1 MTDKE
6 YHNAIDD
13 YSDGLYRFALK
24 LCKDSFTAQDF
35 VQDAYEKVWLKK
47 NEIDPTKVKAYL
59 FRTVHNNFID
69 FTRKNKPESIEET
82 TQISSHSSQIN
93 HDVKEVLDQAFDK
106 LSEQQK
112 SLVLL
117 RDYEGYDYREIGE
130 ILNLSESQVKVY
142 IYRARKALQSY
153 IVKLDLVI

>member
-6 YHNAIDD
+6 YHIAVDE

-24 LCKDSFTAQDF
+24 LCKESFTAQDL

-47 NEIDPTKVKAYL
+47 TEIEGEKVKPYL
-59 FRTVHNNFID
+59 FRTVHNKFID
-69 FTRKNKPESIEET
+69 LTRKNKPESIEDKSTILSFAKQED
-82 TQISSHSSQIN
+82 
-93 HDVKEVLDQAFDK
+93 HDLKDVLNQAFEK
-106 LSEQQK
+106 LTDLQK

-117 RDYEGYDYREIGE
+117 RDYEGYNYKEIGE

-142 IYRARKALQSY
+142 IFRARKILQEY